1 MSSAAAGGLINAA
14 VQQISA
20 DLGLDANTS
29 GQLRSALVQAVTSVP
44 QGSDSNSYAQAIA
57 PAFARVLVS
66 TNKLN
71 ARNAKQ
77 LGSNIATGLVKS
89 VSVNA
94 PRYGIRLPAINL
106 DADLQKVNTVMV
118 QFDASAPLSAGLGG
132 VDASG
137 SYPGGLDGSYPGGLD
152 STGGYAGGLDA
163 GVDMQ
168 VGGAGSSGAD
178 LSSKLASTLGNA
190 LLQSDTFRGAFKRGM
205 SSAAAGGLI
214 NAAVQQISADL
225 GLDANTSGQLRSALV
240 QAVTSVPQGSDSNS
254 YAQAIAPAFA
264 RVLVSTNKLNARNAK
279 QLGSN
284 IATGLVK
291 SVSVNAPRYGIRLP
305 AINLD
310 ADLQKVNTVMVQFDA
325 SAPLSAGLG
334 GVDASGS
341 YPGGLDGSYP
351 GGLDSTGGYAGGLDA
366 GVDMQVGG
374 AGSSGAGL
382 SSKLASTL
390 GNALLQSDTFRGAF
404 KRGMSS
410 AAAGGL
416 INAAVQQ
423 ISADLGLDANTS
435 GQLRSALVQAVTSVP
450 QGSDSNS
457 YAQAIAPAFARVL
470 VSTNKLNARN
480 AKQLGSNIATGLVK
494 SVSVNAP
501 RYGIR
506 LPAINLDADLQKV
519 NTVMVQF
526 DASAPLSA
534 GLGGG

>member
-1 MSSAAAGGLINAA
+1 MQVGGAGSSGADLSSKLASTLGNALLQSDTFRGAFKRGMSSAAAGGLINAA

-325 SAPLSAGLG
+325 SAPLSGLG
-334 GVDASGS
+334 GVVATGSGR
-341 YPGGLDGSYP
+341 
-351 GGLDSTGGYAGGLDA
+351 LDSTDMFSSDA
-366 GVDMQVGG
+366 QDMSDANRISGSDDTT
-374 AGSSGAGL
+374 SSGVRSSLSLGSILNSPNGL
-382 SSKLASTL
+382 KSPLANNRIKGLTSSLAKAVGPNGFNANVFARGLKGTL
-390 GNALLQSDTFRGAF
+390 SQLS
-404 KRGMSS
+404 KSGMSPEQ
-410 AAAGGL
+410 AKVEGL
-416 INAAVQQ
+416 MEALV
-423 ISADLGLDANTS
+423 
-435 GQLRSALVQAVTSVP
+435 ALVQILNSCQIGPVNTSNM
-450 QGSDSNS
+450 SSTSNS
-457 YAQAIAPAFARVL
+457 MASALSFVL
-470 VSTNKLNARN
+470 V
-480 AKQLGSNIATGLVK
+480 
-494 SVSVNAP
+494 
-501 RYGIR
+501 
-506 LPAINLDADLQKV
+506 
-519 NTVMVQF
+519 
-526 DASAPLSA
+526 
-534 GLGGG
+534 